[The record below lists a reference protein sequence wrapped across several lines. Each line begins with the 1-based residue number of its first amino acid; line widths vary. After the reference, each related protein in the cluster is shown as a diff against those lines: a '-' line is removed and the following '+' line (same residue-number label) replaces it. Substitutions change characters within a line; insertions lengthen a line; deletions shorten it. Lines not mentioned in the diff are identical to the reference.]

1 VKILLTGFHFSTIGG
16 LEIVST
22 NIAAA
27 LARAGHEVRCGGVHE
42 IGSIAREG
50 YSIEGLAPANRV
62 ARSLAARSIIPYPV
76 SRLAEL
82 VAWCDVVI
90 ACHCHTLPMVF
101 RAAES
106 AGARRPVVA
115 WLHGREVWGHFGR
128 SYAPFLERA
137 DRLVAV
143 SHYTSDTVED
153 LLSPRHRPMV
163 IHNSL
168 DTDLFVPAGDAVAIE
183 RFTIG
188 TVGRQDPGTEHKGYG
203 MLIEALARIRRR
215 PSAPPLVLKIAGK
228 GSLLDAHRAHAASL
242 GVADH
247 VILTGG
253 LSREQLRRFYAGC
266 DLFAFPSRLQ
276 IDPGDDISGEGFG
289 VVNIEAAACG
299 RPVLTSTHGGCPETI
314 VDGVTGVLV
323 EPTSVAAIAAGI
335 ERVFAM
341 SPAARDAMGSRG
353 RERVV
358 GSFSHSML
366 ASRLEELLDEV
377 ATC

>member
-1 VKILLTGFHFSTIGG
+1 MKILLTGFHFSTIGG
-16 LEIVST
+16 LEIVSA

-42 IGSIAREG
+42 VGSIAREG
-50 YSIEGLAPANRV
+50 YSIEGLAPAGRIV
-62 ARSLAARSIIPYPV
+62 RSLAARSIIPYPAG
-76 SRLAEL
+76 RLAEL

-90 ACHCHTLPMVF
+90 ACHCHTLPLVF

-106 AGARRPVVA
+106 AGLRRPVVA

-128 SYAPFLERA
+128 TYAPFLERA

-143 SHYTSDTVED
+143 SHYTADTVED

-168 DTDLFVPAGDAVAIE
+168 DTDLFVPAGAATAIE

-188 TVGRQDPGTEHKGYG
+188 TVGRQDPGTEHKGYS

-242 GVADH
+242 GIADH

-253 LSREQLRRFYAGC
+253 LSREQLRRFYAVC

-314 VDGVTGVLV
+314 MDGVTGVLV

-341 SPAARDAMGSRG
+341 SAADRDAMGLRG

-358 GSFSHSML
+358 GSFSHAML
-366 ASRLEELLDEV
+366 ASRLGELLEEV

>member
-1 VKILLTGFHFSTIGG
+1 MKILLTGYHFSTIGG
-16 LEIVST
+16 LEIVSA

-27 LARAGHEVRCGGVHE
+27 LARLGHKVRCGGVHE
-42 IGSIAREG
+42 IGSIARDG
-50 YSIEGLAPANRV
+50 YSIEGLASSSRV
-62 ARSLAARSIIPYPV
+62 ARSLAARSFIRYPV
-76 SRLAEL
+76 GRLAEL
-82 VAWCDVVI
+82 VAWCDIVI

-106 AGARRPVVA
+106 AGVRRPVVA

-128 SYAPFLERA
+128 KYAPFLERA

-168 DTDLFVPAGDAVAIE
+168 DTDLFVPADGAAAIE

-188 TVGRQDPGTEHKGYG
+188 TVGRHDPGTEHKGYS
-203 MLIEALARIRRR
+203 MLIEALARIRGR
-215 PSAPPLVLKIAGK
+215 PAAPPLVLKIAGT
-228 GSLLDAHRAHAASL
+228 GSLLDAHRTHAASL
-242 GVADH
+242 GIADH

-253 LSREQLRRFYAGC
+253 LSRDQLRKFYAAC

-335 ERVFAM
+335 ERVFALA
-341 SPAARDAMGSRG
+341 PADRDAMGLRG

-358 GSFSHSML
+358 GSFSHTML
-366 ASRLEELLDEV
+366 ASRLGGLLEEV